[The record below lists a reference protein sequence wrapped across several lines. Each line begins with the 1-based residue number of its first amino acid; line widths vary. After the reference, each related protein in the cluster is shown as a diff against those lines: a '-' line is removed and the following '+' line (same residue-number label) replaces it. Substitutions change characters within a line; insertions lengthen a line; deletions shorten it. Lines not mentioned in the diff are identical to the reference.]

1 MAIELK
7 PGEKRLID
15 YDEIRRLFDAQYKET
30 VRLIHDGETH
40 LDNLAEGFTEADRII
55 QKIQSVDAV
64 EVVRCKECRFAKPY
78 ERMDGKT
85 GYYCQFCGHSF
96 KYGTNWE
103 RLYNPVK
110 ESDDFC
116 SYGERRSNA

>member
-1 MAIELK
+1 MA
-7 PGEKRLID
+7 EKRLID
-15 YDEIRRLFDAQYKET
+15 LSTLGI
-30 VRLIHDGETH
+30 GERNPNAFNDPERAYGWND
-40 LDNLAEGFTEADRII
+40 LLKILEAAPT
-55 QKIQSVDAV
+55 VDAV

-103 RLYNPVK
+103 RLYNPIK

-116 SYGERRSNA
+116 SYGERKEGDGNG

>member
-1 MAIELK
+1 MA
-7 PGEKRLID
+7 EKRLID
-15 YDEIRRLFDAQYKET
+15 LSTLGI
-30 VRLIHDGETH
+30 GERNPNAFNDPERAYGWND
-40 LDNLAEGFTEADRII
+40 LLKILEAAPT
-55 QKIQSVDAV
+55 VDAV

-103 RLYNPVK
+103 RLYNPIK

-116 SYGERRSNA
+116 SYGERKDGDVV

>member
-1 MAIELK
+1 M
-7 PGEKRLID
+7 RLID
-15 YDEIRRLFDAQYKET
+15 ADEKQI
-30 VRLIHDGETH
+30 
-40 LDNLAEGFTEADRII
+40 II
-55 QKIQSVDAV
+55 QALKMHHDSQFTPGVYEHSVFGKAALLLESTVDAE

-78 ERMDGKT
+78 ERTDGKT

-103 RLYNPVK
+103 RLYNPIK

-116 SYGERRSNA
+116 SYGERKEGAGNG

>member
-1 MAIELK
+1 M
-7 PGEKRLID
+7 RLID
-15 YDEIRRLFDAQYKET
+15 ADKLYKELEDIRMDYIDEVSMSSKFAADVIET
-30 VRLIHDGETH
+30 VQDEYLRKSPT
-40 LDNLAEGFTEADRII
+40 
-55 QKIQSVDAV
+55 VDAV

-96 KYGTNWE
+96 KYGTNCE
-103 RLYNPVK
+103 RLYNPIK

-116 SYGERRSNA
+116 SYGERKEGDGNG